1 MARAMTGRQSGGDVP
16 LPIYLEID
24 AAMRAGDSPA
34 AIALA
39 RRALGEGLRH
49 PVLFNLRAYSFEAQ
63 GLYEQAV
70 ADLDAALAMAP
81 DEPKLLVE
89 LGRCLLGSGD
99 FPRAIQVSEA
109 AIASAPGSAA
119 AHYNLGCAQEFMGEL
134 EAAWSAYARASELDP
149 SLVDA
154 AARRAGLAARR
165 GDHAEAH
172 ALAGAVLR
180 RDPSNTLTR
189 LALAL
194 ADLSQKNFT
203 AAETQARAV
212 LDTQGTPQQQRASAM
227 GQLAD
232 ALDGQGRTAEAFALY
247 TQTNGLLR
255 TIFRQ
260 RFAGPG
266 KETGR
271 QIAAR
276 LAHEFAAIAPV
287 RWREIPQAP
296 RDNDALGLAFI
307 VGFPRSGTTL
317 LAQILGSH
325 PGVVTVE
332 ERPVLHE
339 SITQYSLRIGGLG
352 DLATISAEAMARQ
365 RAYFWA
371 NLRARG
377 IPTSGRMIVDQTP
390 INTIHLPIIAKLFPE
405 AKIIFAMR
413 DPRDVVLSCFRRMFA
428 LNPYVYE
435 FLTLNGSAHF
445 YDEVMRLDR
454 LYRAN
459 LQQERFEIRNEDLIA
474 DFEART
480 RALCAFVGLE
490 WNESMLN
497 FSRRAKARRIAT
509 PSALQ
514 LRDGIRS
521 DGVGHWRAYAGQ
533 LAPVLPVLAP
543 WAAAFGYGDR

>member
-1 MARAMTGRQSGGDVP
+1 MTARQSGGDVP

-24 AAMRAGDSPA
+24 AAMRAGDSPT

-39 RRALGEGLRH
+39 RRALSEGLRH
-49 PVLFNLRAYSFEAQ
+49 PVLFSLRAYAFETQ
-63 GLYEQAV
+63 GLYERAV
-70 ADLDAALAMAP
+70 ADLDAALGMTP
-81 DEPKLLVE
+81 GDPKLLVE
-89 LGRCLLGSGD
+89 LGRCLLGAGD

-109 AIASAPGSAA
+109 AIAGATGSAA
-119 AHYNLGCAQEFMGEL
+119 AQYNLGCAQEFMGEL
-134 EAAWSAYARASELDP
+134 DAAWPAYAKASEIDP

-154 AARRAGLAARR
+154 TARLAGLAARR

-172 ALAGAVLR
+172 ALADKVLR
-180 RDPSNTLTR
+180 RDPNNTLAR

-194 ADLSQKNFT
+194 ADVAQKDFI

-212 LDTQGTPQQQRASAM
+212 LNTPGTPPQQRASAM
-227 GQLAD
+227 GQLGD
-232 ALDGQGRTAEAFALY
+232 ALDGQGRTEEAFSLY
-247 TQTNGLLR
+247 TQANGLLR
-255 TIFRQ
+255 TMFRQ

-266 KETGR
+266 MEPGR
-271 QIAAR
+271 QIAVR
-276 LAHEFAAIAPV
+276 LAHEFAAVAPEQ
-287 RWREIPQAP
+287 WRATPPAP

-325 PGVVTVE
+325 PSVVTVE

-339 SITQYSLRIGGLG
+339 SITRYSLRMDGLG
-352 DLATISAEAMARQ
+352 DLAAISAETMARQ
-365 RAYFWA
+365 RGYFWA

-377 IPTSGRMIVDQTP
+377 IPTAGRMIVDQTP
-390 INTIHLPIIAKLFPE
+390 LNTIQLPIIAKLFPE
-405 AKIIFAMR
+405 ARIIFAVR

-428 LNPYVYE
+428 PNAYVYE

-454 LYRAN
+454 LYRAG
-459 LQQERFEIRNEDLIA
+459 LEQERLDIRNEDLIA

-521 DGVGHWRAYAGQ
+521 DGVGHWRAYAEQ
-533 LAPVLPVLAP
+533 LSPVLPVLDR
-543 WAAAFGYGDR
+543 WVAAFGYGDR